1 MVRGAPRLEGAAES
15 ALKDDV
21 DFLRAQARK
30 CRWLADRVNSPDV
43 VRTLQQMADDYEARA
58 ESATAGVPPASG

>member
-1 MVRGAPRLEGAAES
+1 M
-15 ALKDDV
+15 KDDT

-43 VRTLQQMADDYEARA
+43 VQTLLQMAREYEERA
-58 ESATAGVPPASG
+58 NRPKPIDPAAS